1 MELAEGGDLL
11 QRIFDYKRNGNQFKE
26 EYIWDIFI
34 QVLKGLNALHEL
46 KITHRDI
53 KVRIGRIRAPM
64 SSLRRAASPNSAIST
79 SPLFCARE

>member
-34 QVLKGLNALHEL
+34 QVLKGLNALH
-46 KITHRDI
+46 
-53 KVRIGRIRAPM
+53 
-64 SSLRRAASPNSAIST
+64 
-79 SPLFCARE
+79 